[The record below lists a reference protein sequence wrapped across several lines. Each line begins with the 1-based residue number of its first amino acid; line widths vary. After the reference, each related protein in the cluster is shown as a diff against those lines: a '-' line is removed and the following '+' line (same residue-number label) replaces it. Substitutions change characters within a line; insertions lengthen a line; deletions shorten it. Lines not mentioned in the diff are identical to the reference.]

1 MKMRR
6 GNVIVA
12 SLSPG
17 LRWTLTLSVLAS
29 AASLLTPTDPSGRT
43 VRDIA
48 VGDAPR
54 SSQPTHH
61 FIANIPSPAGN
72 DLEDPAGDPFVL
84 PVASTPSTPVVA
96 PASTVASSPS
106 APPLNYRYLG
116 QFIDPQGES
125 KVYIT
130 AGGRDILVEVGMELS
145 EGYRVEAI
153 TGDEIRLI
161 YPPLQQRAII
171 SRPLVKSSS

>member
-1 MKMRR
+1 M
-6 GNVIVA
+6 
-12 SLSPG
+12 
-17 LRWTLTLSVLAS
+17 
-29 AASLLTPTDPSGRT
+29 
-43 VRDIA
+43 
-48 VGDAPR
+48 
-54 SSQPTHH
+54 
-61 FIANIPSPAGN
+61 
-72 DLEDPAGDPFVL
+72 
-84 PVASTPSTPVVA
+84 
-96 PASTVASSPS
+96 
-106 APPLNYRYLG
+106 NYRYLG